1 MEPIDKETQKIY
13 NESTELK
20 NMVKST
26 GWGYARERLMQKIV
40 TIGDLTLLDTSADPL
55 VLAQDIKVN
64 QRVVK
69 ELLAW
74 LNEIEGIVAQEQQAR
89 GVIEQYKRDVII
101 RY

>member
-1 MEPIDKETQKIY
+1 
-13 NESTELK
+13 
-20 NMVKST
+20 
-26 GWGYARERLMQKIV
+26 MQKIV